1 MSQEVNIAALKEMTF
16 NKLKENF
23 VGETK
28 DDEDDMLVD
37 QLQSTQTSYDT
48 LKLDVDQ
55 QLATISMLNDLAV
68 IAENI
73 AKHQKNDADKEKT
86 KEYQEKFE
94 KVQEVLLNEIDVPDE
109 FVQLLQVASVGGP
122 EALEQVAT
130 STKKNTAKEMRND
143 EDFNK
148 KLDTLQV
155 QGKKLEGL
163 NKLVYKDENV
173 QENKFS
179 LRTRLN
185 KAFKTNASEEEYRM
199 QLQRIDRTRKQQEE
213 I

>member
-1 MSQEVNIAALKEMTF
+1 
-16 NKLKENF
+16 
-23 VGETK
+23 
-28 DDEDDMLVD
+28 
-37 QLQSTQTSYDT
+37 
-48 LKLDVDQ
+48 
-55 QLATISMLNDLAV
+55 
-68 IAENI
+68 
-73 AKHQKNDADKEKT
+73 
-86 KEYQEKFE
+86 
-94 KVQEVLLNEIDVPDE
+94 
-109 FVQLLQVASVGGP
+109 
-122 EALEQVAT
+122 
-130 STKKNTAKEMRND
+130 MRND